1 MLPYLHLRALAQA
14 ILEEAPG
21 CQWGWASLTFLF
33 LYIGKEL

>member
-1 MLPYLHLRALAQA
+1 MPPCLHLRAQAQA

-21 CQWGWASLTFLF
+21 GQWAQASLTFLF